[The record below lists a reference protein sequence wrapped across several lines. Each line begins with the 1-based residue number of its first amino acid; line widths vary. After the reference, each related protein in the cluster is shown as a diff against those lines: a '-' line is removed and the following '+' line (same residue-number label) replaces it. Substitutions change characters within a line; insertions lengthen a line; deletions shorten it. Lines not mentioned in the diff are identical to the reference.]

1 MKKYEGDLDTTL
13 IFVSFLSRLDVR
25 LLTKSQAGLFSAV
38 TSAFIIDVQSQLQP
52 DTGDETAALLRVLI
66 YKIDNTTFGNDAP
79 SLPQWTG
86 PLRAIVQVQAILYAS
101 LAATLLS
108 AFLAM
113 LGKQWLTRYAST
125 DMRGTAIER
134 SQNRQRKLDGIVAWY
149 FDYVMQSL
157 PLMLQIA
164 LLLLGCALS
173 RYLWEINVT
182 VASVV
187 FGFTSFG
194 VIFYLFIVVAGA
206 ASESCPY
213 QTPGSHALHYLELKV
228 LGLWSAASS
237 ITASSRPIVMPDIF
251 GIIKRTVQ
259 GDRPWWSGIAI
270 IRWLM
275 FTFVVIPYATVGG
288 AYGLGGAIII
298 LLVVSSV
305 AVCYFGFRSLA
316 GFFGRACIR
325 LYDAF
330 STPEQESDQQTT
342 VQDLSCI
349 SWILRTSLDNAI
361 RLPTVKHLMTMEIP
375 PSFDPTLVVG
385 CFDAFIGCV
394 DVSNHK
400 VVVMQGL
407 EELATLSATCFLRTL
422 HHLSLMDPTSS
433 VLTDLR
439 RRYKK
444 TFPFGIEL
452 RSLSF
457 YSTMAKIHDLLDSN
471 AEWGDYG
478 PYTRGHIPAARDM
491 AEAAR
496 IESRTIILHR
506 PRNVP
511 SRTLHFAFR
520 FLSLDPPPPT
530 PVIVDCLSIIA
541 IDLGC
546 DVSNIGPTT
555 SDDRCV
561 RISHTTIILT
571 SNQCTS
577 GGSFKPDNSETRNDG

>member
-1 MKKYEGDLDTTL
+1 M
-13 IFVSFLSRLDVR
+13 F
-25 LLTKSQAGLFSAV
+25 
-38 TSAFIIDVQSQLQP
+38 
-52 DTGDETAALLRVLI
+52 
-66 YKIDNTTFGNDAP
+66 
-79 SLPQWTG
+79 
-86 PLRAIVQVQAILYAS
+86 YAS

-125 DMRGTAIER
+125 YMRGTAIER

-187 FGFTSFG
+187 FGVTLFG
-194 VIFYLFIVVAGA
+194 VIFYFFIVVTGA
-206 ASESCPY
+206 VFESCPY
-213 QTPGSHALHYLELKV
+213 QTPGSHALRHLELKV
-228 LGLWSAASS
+228 RHLEPKIRELRS
-237 ITASSRPIVMPDIF
+237 TASSVISFLATLISDIF
-251 GIIKRTVQ
+251 GVIKRLVQ
-259 GDRPWWSGIAI
+259 GDRPWWSGTTI
-270 IRWLM
+270 IRFLV
-275 FTFVVIPYATVGG
+275 FTFLVTPVVGP
-288 AYGLGGAIII
+288 YGLGVAMIM
-298 LLVVSSV
+298 LLIALS
-305 AVCYFGFRSLA
+305 AGVCYLGYMNVRSLA
-316 GFFGRACIR
+316 RFFGRACIW
-325 LYDAF
+325 LYGAF
-330 STPEQESDQQTT
+330 STPERESDQQTI
-342 VQDLSCI
+342 VQDLPCI
-349 SWILRTSLDNAI
+349 SWILQTSLDNAV
-361 RLPTVKHLMTMEIP
+361 RLPTLKHLTTMEIP
-375 PSFDPTLVVG
+375 PNFDPTLVAG
-385 CFDAFIGCV
+385 CFGAFIGCI
-394 DVSNHK
+394 DVRNHK
-400 VVVMQGL
+400 VVVVQGL

-422 HHLSLMDPTSS
+422 HHLSLVDPTSS
-433 VLTDLR
+433 VLADVR
-439 RRYKK
+439 QRYNKI
-444 TFPFGIEL
+444 FPFGIEL

-496 IESRTIILHR
+496 VESRTVVLHR

-511 SRTLHFAFR
+511 DRTLHFAFR
-520 FLSLDPPPPT
+520 FLSLHPPPPM

-555 SDDRCV
+555 SDERWV
-561 RISHTTIILT
+561 RISQTTIVLT
-571 SNQCTS
+571 SNQCTT
-577 GGSFKPDNSETRNDG
+577 GGSFEPDNAQSQNDG